1 MGSISD
7 IRFSNIKHINEGLAK
22 LAGLISP
29 GLELVLQWSNRL
41 ASMDADLLLQGSQNT
56 ASLPVAGFQDCAT
69 STWIRLL

>member
-29 GLELVLQWSNRL
+29 GLELVLQWSNRF

-56 ASLPVAGFQDCAT
+56 AKVIASQ
-69 STWIRLL
+69 